1 MKYKS
6 LAISLTYIKYGDS
19 SIISKIFTKE
29 KGLQSFI
36 IKGVRAKKSK
46 KKLGYFSPLKLL
58 IIDANFDPK
67 KTLQYL
73 GEVNIAEHI
82 DCVENKMIKKF
93 ISCFVA
99 EVSVKVLLEN
109 EKNISIFNFIWDTA
123 ITLFESKKTNPNFAL
138 NYVIRLSS
146 FLGFGPLKSNS
157 KKLFFNLET
166 GTFSQEKSSIENCLD
181 EEKSNYLNDLLNE
194 TDVSIPQKTKSDLLK
209 SLLKYYGLHHYN
221 LSGITSHLII
231 EELRK

>member
-36 IKGVRAKKSK
+36 IKGVHAKKSK
-46 KKLGYFSPLKLL
+46 KKLSYFSPLKLL

-93 ISCFVA
+93 ISCFIA
-99 EVSVKVLLEN
+99 EVSAKVLLEN

-123 ITLFESKKTNPNFAL
+123 ITLFESKKTNSA
-138 NYVIRLSS
+138 
-146 FLGFGPLKSNS
+146 
-157 KKLFFNLET
+157 
-166 GTFSQEKSSIENCLD
+166 
-181 EEKSNYLNDLLNE
+181 
-194 TDVSIPQKTKSDLLK
+194 
-209 SLLKYYGLHHYN
+209 
-221 LSGITSHLII
+221 
-231 EELRK
+231 